1 MRSNEVES
9 VNDRIF
15 VKDLHLRCVIGANDW
30 ERHVQQDV
38 LINLEVEA
46 DLRPA
51 GASDDLANA
60 LDYKTIAKRII
71 SLVETSE
78 YFLVE
83 ALAEEIARLCL
94 EDDRARSARVRVEK
108 PGALR
113 FARSVGVEIHRT
125 R

>member
-1 MRSNEVES
+1 MS
-9 VNDRIF
+9 DTIL

-30 ERHVQQDV
+30 ERKVQQDV
-38 LINLEVEA
+38 LINVEVEA

-51 GASDDLANA
+51 AASDDLADA

-71 SLVETSE
+71 SMVETSE
-78 YFLVE
+78 FFLVE

-94 EDDRARSARVRVEK
+94 EDERARSARVRVEK